1 MPIIEPFSDIV
12 SALSNLRLLVR
23 SLIADIEAAKSNAMT
38 ASIRQNL
45 RYIRFTDEG
54 TIGPLKAY
62 LREND
67 PSLLADLNSRL
78 GVSRAMS
85 RTAKHDLER
94 LADSLGDLSLGKLE
108 KLEQI
113 LNMKFATGG
122 IRMSVE
128 VLAAT
133 TSFDAMTS
141 EELKKNIEVIVDA
154 MEKFNASVKELH
166 DSLT

>member
-1 MPIIEPFSDIV
+1 
-12 SALSNLRLLVR
+12 
-23 SLIADIEAAKSNAMT
+23 MT

-45 RYIRFTDEG
+45 RHIRFTDEG
-54 TIGPLKAY
+54 TMGPLKAF
-62 LREND
+62 LMEND
-67 PSLLADLNSRL
+67 PSLLADLNGRL

-85 RTAKHDLER
+85 RAAKHDLER

-141 EELKKNIEVIVDA
+141 DDLKKNVEVIVDA
-154 MEKFNASVKELH
+154 MEEFNASVKELH